1 MFRLS
6 FLMLAGALLLACA
19 QKNQFELPLEH
30 QMLAIKLG
38 ANNLGKSPAAFTK
51 QDSMHSFFAFNYYL
65 KDALKE
71 YPKPEP
77 NTPEHFSLLLMR
89 LWSTMDAV
97 LMRDA
102 FDMRDSLDTSTFFSA
117 IRFSSPTSSQ
127 KKLLDGATFDDYVFA
142 YIKYLPEKKLERR
155 IESKNEIWSHL
166 NLEFREPY
174 SYGDP
179 TPGQKAF
186 AFIRLQLIG
195 KEINEGLSEK
205 QKLLRQ
211 GRSLDFIASLSDK
224 QAKLFNEFQEYS
236 KIVDLE

>member
-6 FLMLAGALLLACA
+6 LLLAGALLLACA

-142 YIKYLPEKKLERR
+142 YTKYLPEKKLERR
-155 IESKNEIWSHL
+155 IKSQNEIWTHL
-166 NLEFREPY
+166 KIEFREPY
-174 SYGDP
+174 FYGAP

-186 AFIRLQLIG
+186 AFIRLKLLGRQ
-195 KEINEGLSEK
+195 INDELTEK
-205 QKLLRQ
+205 QRLLMQ
-211 GRSLDFIASLSDK
+211 SRSFDFVASLSEK

-236 KIVDLE
+236 KIVDPE